1 MAKTFYK
8 IQPKYKNFFN
18 KDIVFRS
25 TAYGKDVLNEF
36 KAWLKFYNKKY
47 SNPMHH
53 LWASN
58 QSDIGNNACFG
69 KETKY
74 DLQVKYIQSESM
86 LNPLFV
92 NGDFIQLTLQGFIKI
107 GSRKTDKI
115 VFEPKGWA
123 LSVIPSYCGEKLGI
137 ALLGKLGNQQK
148 MHLNILSLDNEGI
161 TNIIRPI
168 EIKSTNDR
176 ESYIVCLGQNIF
188 AVHDSLL
195 YYFYLNVDKQEL
207 EQVAIMEDKLPVEVN
222 CCNKV
227 LPRIVAS
234 QEGKVFWCANN
245 AIYSFTLGEPRN
257 VKLID
262 SIKNTTVT
270 DLQYVNDKLF
280 VYARNL
286 QGKLTC
292 TVYSKRGND
301 LIKQEFNS
309 NATQNIF
316 LSMEGDKCKYIGV
329 EKNGM
334 YLNDKGK
341 LLDLESITKSN
352 YGKAVYLYG
361 KVECD
366 IRSTGIM
373 GDELIIVK

>member
-18 KDIVFRS
+18 KDVLFRS

-36 KAWLKFYNKKY
+36 KVWLEFYNKKHSTP
-47 SNPMHH
+47 SNY

-58 QSDIGNNACFG
+58 QSDIGNSGCFG
-69 KETKY
+69 RDIKCDFE
-74 DLQVKYIQSESM
+74 VKCIQSESM
-86 LNPLFV
+86 LNPLFI
-92 NGDFIQLTLQGFIKI
+92 NDDFIQLTMQGYIKI
-107 GSRKTDKI
+107 GSKKTDKI

-123 LSVIPSYCGEKLGI
+123 LSVLPSNGGEKTFL

-148 MHLNILSLDNEGI
+148 MSLNILYFDKEGI
-161 TNIIRPI
+161 QNIIKPI

-176 ESYIVCLGQNIF
+176 ESYVVCLGQNIF
-188 AVHDSLL
+188 VVHDSLL

-227 LPRIVAS
+227 IPRIVAS
-234 QEGKVFWCANN
+234 EEGEVFWCANN
-245 AIYSFTLGEPRN
+245 TIYSFKLGDPRN

-262 SIKNTTVT
+262 SIKDTNVT

-280 VYARNL
+280 VYARSS

-292 TVYSKRGND
+292 TAYSKKGND
-301 LIKQEFNS
+301 LIKREFNS
-309 NATQNIF
+309 NTVQNIF
-316 LSMEGDKCKYIGV
+316 LSIEGDKYKYIGV
-329 EKNGM
+329 EQNGL

-341 LLDLESITKSN
+341 LSTVESLTKSN

-361 KVECD
+361 KVERD
-366 IRSTGIM
+366 IRSIGIM
-373 GDELIIVK
+373 GDKLIIVK

>member
-8 IQPKYKNFFN
+8 IQPKYKSFFN
-18 KDIVFRS
+18 KDVVFRS
-25 TAYGKDVLNEF
+25 TAYGKEVLNEF
-36 KAWLKFYNKKY
+36 KVWLEFYNKKY
-47 SNPMHH
+47 STPRHH
-53 LWASN
+53 LWVAN
-58 QSDIGNNACFG
+58 QSDIGNNGCFG
-69 KETKY
+69 RETKC
-74 DLQVKYIQSESM
+74 DFEVKCIHSESM
-86 LNPLFV
+86 LNPLFI
-92 NGDFIQLTLQGFIKI
+92 NDEFIQFTVQGYIKI
-107 GSRKTDKI
+107 GSKKTDKI

-123 LSVIPSYCGEKLGI
+123 ASVLPSNYGEKTFI
-137 ALLGKLGNQQK
+137 ALLGKLGSQQK
-148 MHLNILSLDNEGI
+148 MHLNVLSLDKEGI
-161 TNIIRPI
+161 TTIIRPI

-176 ESYIVCLGQNIF
+176 ESYIVCWGQNIF

-234 QEGKVFWCANN
+234 EEGKVFWCANN
-245 AIYSFTLGEPRN
+245 TIYSFTLGEPRN

-262 SIKNTTVT
+262 NIKNTTVT

-286 QGKLTC
+286 HGKLTC
-292 TVYSKRGND
+292 TVYSKKGND
-301 LIKQEFNS
+301 LIKKEFNS
-309 NATQNIF
+309 NAIQNIF
-316 LSMEGDKCKYIGV
+316 LSIEGDKYKYISV
-329 EKNGM
+329 EKDAV

-341 LLDLESITKSN
+341 LSAVESITKSN

-361 KVECD
+361 KVECGV
-366 IRSTGIM
+366 RSAGIM